1 MKCPQV
7 LGPFLSGKNG
17 FSNDPTS
24 LVCKRQIYSNY
35 IYDIIW
41 INTSWHIIRSPFSPC
56 LQRHFSLGP
65 DWEVAPTVVAEV
77 WRVAFRQVVRIG
89 ESAKVGREVPWKC
102 QRFGKT
108 QGVQLV
114 QPVSGD
120 FLEIFWRFLER
131 LIWKSPGQPALSA
144 RWIWRFFGEPLPS
157 QEAVALVAS
166 RCHLLR
172 AASRNNEPP
181 DRGERKLLP
190 WPRRC
195 DMNWYD

>member
-1 MKCPQV
+1 MIYGLVTVTISTGLGVRHRFASLRASIFASWPCWRCRSLPSPGHCSTCHGCHGAMKCPQV

-24 LVCKRQIYSNY
+24 LVCKRQIYSNYIY

-120 FLEIFWRFLER
+120 FLEIFWRF
-131 LIWKSPGQPALSA
+131 SGD
-144 RWIWRFFGEPLPS
+144 F
-157 QEAVALVAS
+157 
-166 RCHLLR
+166 
-172 AASRNNEPP
+172 
-181 DRGERKLLP
+181 
-190 WPRRC
+190 
-195 DMNWYD
+195 